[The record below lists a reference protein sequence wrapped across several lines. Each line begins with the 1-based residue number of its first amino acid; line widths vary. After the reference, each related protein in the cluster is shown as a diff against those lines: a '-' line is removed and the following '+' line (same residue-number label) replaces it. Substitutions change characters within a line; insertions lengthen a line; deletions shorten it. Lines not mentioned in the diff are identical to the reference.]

1 LENNIVIKYLG
12 CPKNVQKSKNL
23 RKVQVLNLN
32 PNLKKL
38 KINQANDGVLSQQ

>member
-1 LENNIVIKYLG
+1 VLTDLG

-38 KINQANDGVLSQQ
+38 NINQANDGVLSQK